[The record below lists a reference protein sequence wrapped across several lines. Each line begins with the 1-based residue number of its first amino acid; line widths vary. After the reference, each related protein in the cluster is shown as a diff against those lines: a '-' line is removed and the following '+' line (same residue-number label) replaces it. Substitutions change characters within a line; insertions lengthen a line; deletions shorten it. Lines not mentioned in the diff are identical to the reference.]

1 MLLVTPPPRQNK
13 HRHSE
18 ITTFKA
24 LPVRDDKLAIAARCP
39 TMVLALAALPEVMK
53 GALTVIHSEMIPADL
68 LCDQRLHS
76 ISNQQ
81 SVMHQLRRL
90 LTPLGRQVE
99 TKFVELNAIKA
110 HPATVSQQNR

>member
-13 HRHSE
+13 YRHSD

-24 LPVRDDKLAIAARCP
+24 LPVRDDKLARATRGP
-39 TMVLALAALPEVMK
+39 TKVIVLAALPEVMED
-53 GALTVIHSEMIPADL
+53 ALTVIHSEMLPANL
-68 LCDQRLHS
+68 LGDQRLHS

>member
-1 MLLVTPPPRQNK
+1 MLLVTPLSSQNK
-13 HRHSE
+13 HRYSK
-18 ITTFKA
+18 ITTFKPF
-24 LPVRDDKLAIAARCP
+24 PVSDDQSAIAASRP
-39 TMVLALAALPEVMK
+39 TVVLALTALPEVMK